1 MNETAINGKLLIDG
15 VFANSTSNSTFNV
28 VNPASEEIIGRCAF
42 ANNVDIELAL
52 NSTSNAWETWRSS
65 NPWERSKIL
74 RKTSEAM
81 LDQKT
86 RLAKIICEEQGKP
99 LAEAEA
105 EIQGSSEIFDWCA
118 DEAKRIF
125 GTTIPARSSNARL
138 WTTRNPIGPV
148 AAFTASN
155 FPALLPSRKIAS
167 ALAAGCTIVL
177 KPAEETPF
185 TSIAIAEILMQS
197 GLPAGVLNLLTG
209 DPAEISSKL
218 INSSVI
224 RKISLTG
231 SVPVGR
237 LLLKQA
243 AEKIIP
249 ATMELGGHAA
259 CIVTE
264 TANINDAARAV
275 VRGKWRNNGQVC
287 IAMSRLIVH
296 ESIAS
301 EFLKKLVEEIHL
313 LNIGPYQD
321 EKSDVGP
328 LASKRGIENAESLI
342 ENALAHGGKIL
353 AGGQRNLN
361 FEKGYFFMP
370 TLLSD
375 VGEAAEIWHREPFA
389 PVLPSKSYSKL
400 SEAIEF
406 ANNVPYGLAGYAFT
420 SNLQQA
426 MKISESLEVGMV
438 GINNLVIATA
448 EGPAGGIKNSG
459 FGREGGPNPLDDYLV
474 TKYINMKF

>member
-275 VRGKWRNNGQVC
+275 VRGNG
-287 IAMSRLIVH
+287 
-296 ESIAS
+296 
-301 EFLKKLVEEIHL
+301 EIT
-313 LNIGPYQD
+313 
-321 EKSDVGP
+321 V
-328 LASKRGIENAESLI
+328 
-342 ENALAHGGKIL
+342 
-353 AGGQRNLN
+353 
-361 FEKGYFFMP
+361 
-370 TLLSD
+370 
-375 VGEAAEIWHREPFA
+375 
-389 PVLPSKSYSKL
+389 
-400 SEAIEF
+400 
-406 ANNVPYGLAGYAFT
+406 
-420 SNLQQA
+420 
-426 MKISESLEVGMV
+426 
-438 GINNLVIATA
+438 
-448 EGPAGGIKNSG
+448 
-459 FGREGGPNPLDDYLV
+459 
-474 TKYINMKF
+474 KYVSQ